1 MCQNGI
7 KNRIKEKFME
17 DWMINLIIGIFSA
30 ILGFVGGFFTKT
42 YQIKVKQKIKG
53 NNNTQT
59 IGNINNGK

>member
-1 MCQNGI
+1 MCQNGM

>member
-1 MCQNGI
+1 
-7 KNRIKEKFME
+7 ME